1 MEASNSPKFHAE
13 PQDSLQPKGSTVAK
27 EQLLLTWFKEW
38 KDVEHMRILCCT
50 QGSPEEIERM
60 WIILK
65 EREKAFEAC
74 FAF

>member
-1 MEASNSPKFHAE
+1 M
-13 PQDSLQPKGSTVAK
+13 
-27 EQLLLTWFKEW
+27 LLTWFKEW

-65 EREKAFEAC
+65 ERERAFEAC
-74 FAF
+74 FEFSDMDAICNKLDCPTVKRTAVGALSI